1 MSSDNDNPTLQDLAQ
16 TGLVIS
22 VKEARKILGK
32 KSLEMTDEQVEAL
45 IVNLQFNAE
54 SFLLQSGS

>member
-32 KSLEMTDEQVEAL
+32 KSSEMTDEQVETL

-54 SFLLQSGS
+54 SFLLQNGS